1 MIFTWDTNFENSI
14 IFGHAHIRGLHSI
27 MFVSQILSFFCYF
40 LTFSG
45 SIQDNIFFLC
55 QEY

>member
-40 LTFSG
+40 LTFFFFL
-45 SIQDNIFFLC
+45 IQDNIFFLC
-55 QEY
+55 